1 MTSSKK
7 YSGLTEEQL
16 LAKQR
21 AGAKITATIVGVI
34 ALAIFIFTLYMQG
47 R

>member
-1 MTSSKK
+1 MASSNK
-7 YSGLTEEQL
+7 YSDLTEEQL
-16 LAKQR
+16 LVKQR

-47 R
+47 K

>member
-1 MTSSKK
+1 MTSNK
-7 YSGLTEEQL
+7 YSDLTEEQL

-21 AGAKITATIVGVI
+21 AGAKITATVVGVI

-47 R
+47 K

>member
-1 MTSSKK
+1 MTPSNKF
-7 YSGLTEEQL
+7 GDLTEEQL